1 MNIRFCISF
10 CLLCVVLLPARA
22 QDSNQVIQEL
32 RAAVLQA
39 DAEALARQAAPTV
52 EIALFGESK
61 RYSRSQATLLLRS
74 FFSDWP
80 PDTFRLIDFTKT
92 TSGWFLEGHYA
103 AEGGEELRFYVRMRL
118 TDGRWLIRELLIEEY
133 TDVRD

>member
-1 MNIRFCISF
+1 MNVRFCISIGV
-10 CLLCVVLLPARA
+10 LCCALLPARA
-22 QDSNQVIQEL
+22 QDSNQVLQEF

-39 DAEALARQAAPTV
+39 DAAALARQAAPTV

-61 RYSRSQATLLLRS
+61 RYSRSQATLLLRT

-80 PDTFRLIDFTKT
+80 PDTFRLVDFTKT

-103 AEGGEELRFYVRMRL
+103 TVAGDELRFYVRMRL